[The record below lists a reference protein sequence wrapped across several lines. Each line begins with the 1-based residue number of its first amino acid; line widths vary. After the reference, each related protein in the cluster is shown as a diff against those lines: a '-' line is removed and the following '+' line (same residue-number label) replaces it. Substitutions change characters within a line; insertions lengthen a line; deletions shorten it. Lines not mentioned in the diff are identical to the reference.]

1 MKIGM
6 LELVVIFVVALLVLG
21 PEKMP
26 YYTKKFA
33 QALGQL
39 KGYTNKLAEDIKE
52 NIVDPLEE
60 TTAPLKD
67 AVEPLTSLKNDIEQ
81 PFKEVQKSINDIGKT
96 KPTQP
101 TADVEE
107 SKPTGNADAAEITE
121 SAASIEEAFTKEEV
135 EEMKKESKEEM

>member
-6 LELVVIFVVALLVLG
+6 TELILIFVVALVVLG

-39 KGYTNKLAEDIKE
+39 RGYTSKLADDIKE

-60 TTAPLKD
+60 TTAPLKN
-67 AVEPLTSLKNDIEQ
+67 AVEPLTSLKKEIEK
-81 PFKEVQKSINDIGKT
+81 PLKDVEKSIHDIGKP
-96 KPTQP
+96 KEKEVVVAP
-101 TADVEE
+101 
-107 SKPTGNADAAEITE
+107 I
-121 SAASIEEAFTKEEV
+121 IEEATTEVTETEVLEEKEMKEE
-135 EEMKKESKEEM
+135 E

>member
-81 PFKEVQKSINDIGKT
+81 PFKEVQKSISDIGKT

-101 TADVEE
+101 TGEAKESDPTVMAEVVETTE
-107 SKPTGNADAAEITE
+107 AAATL
-121 SAASIEEAFTKEEV
+121 EEAPAEEV